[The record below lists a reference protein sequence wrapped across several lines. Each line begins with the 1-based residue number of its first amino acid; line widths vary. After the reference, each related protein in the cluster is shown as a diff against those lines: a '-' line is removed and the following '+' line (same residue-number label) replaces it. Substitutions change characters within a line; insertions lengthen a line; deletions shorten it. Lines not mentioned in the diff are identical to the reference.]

1 MKLIRLATI
10 YFNPVPEGWR
20 SWSLTF
26 GPVEVQT
33 MGSWDLDGRLRL
45 LVFAQVGLAE
55 PLKLTHDSLVV
66 IPEEPRKLAEQ
77 AIETTANLISV
88 FEQCK
93 RSISSPGPYVA
104 LLPENP
110 ESEAW
115 LNNNAKGI
123 SCTHRSFQ
131 DFRFRIK
138 LDKDILDSLEDRLE
152 GVALLAE
159 ALSHTHP
166 MGMFHEFL
174 RFFERA
180 FACSSSSLA
189 TPLAQFLAGSRGG
202 YTQKEIREWVVELRH
217 PATHAD
223 RRPSFVLE
231 SEIRPVIRRM
241 KQAAYDVLFNKAKW
255 RDSSSERRKLWVPLA
270 GTSSKSHDL
279 FIVKGTA
286 GIDLQFEL
294 LDGFYSYPLDLS
306 AGIDVLP
313 KGWWIKP
320 TLETEM

>member
-10 YFNPVPEGWR
+10 YFDPILEDWR
-20 SWSLTF
+20 SWSLKF

-33 MGSWDLDGRLRL
+33 MGSWELEKKLRL
-45 LVFAQVGLAE
+45 LVFAQVDLPQQLE
-55 PLKLTHDSLVV
+55 LTKDRLVI

-77 AIETTANLISV
+77 AIEAAANIISV
-88 FEQCK
+88 FEQVK
-93 RSISSPGPYVA
+93 RSISSPGPYIA
-104 LLPENP
+104 LLPEDSKSQ
-110 ESEAW
+110 EW
-115 LNNNAKGI
+115 LNNDTKGI
-123 SCTHRSFQ
+123 SCIHRSFQ
-131 DFRFRIK
+131 DFRFHIK
-138 LDKDILDSLEDRLE
+138 LDKDILDSLQDRLD

-159 ALSHTHP
+159 ALSYTHP

-180 FACSSSSLA
+180 FARSSSRLA
-189 TPLAQFLAGSRGG
+189 KPLAQFLAESRRG
-202 YTQKEIREWVVELRH
+202 YTQKEIQQWVVELRH

-223 RRPSFVLE
+223 RRPSFALE
-231 SEIRPVIRRM
+231 SDIRPVIRRM

-255 RDSSSERRKLWVPLA
+255 QDSSTERRKIWVPPA
-270 GTSSKSHDL
+270 GIASKSHDL

-286 GIDLQFEL
+286 GIDLQFQL

-320 TLETEM
+320 TLETEV